1 MPRDPDTGAGTEAA
15 GLDGDGA
22 QGPLAQT
29 ADVARGATGEA
40 IAEPRPSEKTFKRT
54 FSSLSLPSFRNF
66 WLGMLLQQ
74 GAMQMQMLARGYF
87 VFELTGSPALLG
99 VVSVAGA
106 GPSLVLG
113 LFGGVLADRMDKKR
127 VVQWGQKAS
136 MLLALF
142 IALSITTDTIT
153 WQHLV
158 GASVVQ
164 GALLPVMM
172 PARQAIVPQL
182 VPREWLMNAVALGSM
197 AMSFTTLAGP
207 AVAGGIIVWLGIDGV
222 YYAVTA
228 MFAGSLIFTG
238 LLPSFPPRARDPG
251 EKRPP
256 VLEDLKE
263 GLRYVRGKKVILQ
276 LLLMAF
282 ATMMLAMPIRMALPI
297 FAKETFSVGAAGL
310 GIMLSFIGVGGLVGA
325 LFIASAGNVARRG

>member
-1 MPRDPDTGAGTEAA
+1 
-15 GLDGDGA
+15 
-22 QGPLAQT
+22 
-29 ADVARGATGEA
+29 
-40 IAEPRPSEKTFKRT
+40 
-54 FSSLSLPSFRNF
+54 
-66 WLGMLLQQ
+66 
-74 GAMQMQMLARGYF
+74 
-87 VFELTGSPALLG
+87 
-99 VVSVAGA
+99 
-106 GPSLVLG
+106 
-113 LFGGVLADRMDKKR
+113 
-127 VVQWGQKAS
+127 
-136 MLLALF
+136 
-142 IALSITTDTIT
+142 
-153 WQHLV
+153 
-158 GASVVQ
+158 
-164 GALLPVMM
+164 MM

-182 VPREWLMNAVALGSM
+182 VPRERLMNAVALGSM

-325 LFIASAGNVARRG
+325 LFIASAGNVARRGYLLAVSGFASGGAVLGFAVMAQFAPMYWAALLFMMVIGVIQAGRMALNNTLMMEHTDDEYRGRVMSIFTLNFGLMPLGVAMVTIAAEFIDPPLALGIMAVALIVVSGALMAVSRDLRQAP

>member
-99 VVSVAGA
+99 
-106 GPSLVLG
+106 
-113 LFGGVLADRMDKKR
+113 GVLADRMDKKR

-158 GASVVQ
+158 GASVV
-164 GALLPVMM
+164 
-172 PARQAIVPQL
+172 
-182 VPREWLMNAVALGSM
+182 
-197 AMSFTTLAGP
+197 
-207 AVAGGIIVWLGIDGV
+207 
-222 YYAVTA
+222 
-228 MFAGSLIFTG
+228 
-238 LLPSFPPRARDPG
+238 
-251 EKRPP
+251 
-256 VLEDLKE
+256 
-263 GLRYVRGKKVILQ
+263 
-276 LLLMAF
+276 
-282 ATMMLAMPIRMALPI
+282 
-297 FAKETFSVGAAGL
+297 
-310 GIMLSFIGVGGLVGA
+310 
-325 LFIASAGNVARRG
+325 